1 MSVTRAYHGPATI
14 DADMAKKNSRS
25 ERLTPP
31 TNQPGPER
39 RRTTRAA
46 TRSTVTTPDAV
57 TAEPDGTPAVL
68 RDTASDMPGQGNE
81 RFTSSPT
88 YEQIAEAA
96 YHRYLQR
103 GGQDGHDFDDWI
115 DAERSLR
122 TRE

>member
-1 MSVTRAYHGPATI
+1 
-14 DADMAKKNSRS
+14 MAKKNSRS

-31 TNQPGPER
+31 TNQPVPER
-39 RRTTRAA
+39 RRAARA
-46 TRSTVTTPDAV
+46 TSRSTVTTPDAL
-57 TAEPDGTPAVL
+57 TAEPDGTPAVV
-68 RDTASDMPGQGNE
+68 RDTATDMPGQGGE
-81 RFTSSPT
+81 GLTSSPPT

-103 GGQDGHDFDDWI
+103 GGQDGHDFDDWL

>member
-1 MSVTRAYHGPATI
+1 M
-14 DADMAKKNSRS
+14 
-25 ERLTPP
+25 
-31 TNQPGPER
+31 
-39 RRTTRAA
+39 
-46 TRSTVTTPDAV
+46 
-57 TAEPDGTPAVL
+57 AEPDGTPAVV
-68 RDTASDMPGQGNE
+68 RDTATDMPGQGDD
-81 RFTSSPT
+81 RVTSSPT